1 MGNFVLVMME
11 RELDSI
17 LSDYSSSR
25 TSKAQTLKKL
35 EEHYLNPAHC
45 VYYLSSGEAISDGL
59 IGITDDDVKEAKQLA
74 VMELSTYLRRNP
86 LKKFKQI
93 NVHEKVYRSI
103 KELSQTLKMPMAGTV
118 EHLLRYKEKY
128 EEKKEELEYHHASFQ
143 QYVDEQNGGFDVE

>member
-1 MGNFVLVMME
+1 
-11 RELDSI
+11 
-17 LSDYSSSR
+17 
-25 TSKAQTLKKL
+25 
-35 EEHYLNPAHC
+35 
-45 VYYLSSGEAISDGL
+45 
-59 IGITDDDVKEAKQLA
+59 
-74 VMELSTYLRRNP
+74 MELSTYLRRNP

-128 EEKKEELEYHHASFQ
+128 EEKKKELESYHADFQ

>member
-45 VYYLSSGEAISDGL
+45 VYYLSSGEAISDGSRADWTSHYQSAWFL
-59 IGITDDDVKEAKQLA
+59 VGRARWDDKG
-74 VMELSTYLRRNP
+74 R
-86 LKKFKQI
+86 
-93 NVHEKVYRSI
+93 
-103 KELSQTLKMPMAGTV
+103 QT
-118 EHLLRYKEKY
+118 R
-128 EEKKEELEYHHASFQ
+128 
-143 QYVDEQNGGFDVE
+143 